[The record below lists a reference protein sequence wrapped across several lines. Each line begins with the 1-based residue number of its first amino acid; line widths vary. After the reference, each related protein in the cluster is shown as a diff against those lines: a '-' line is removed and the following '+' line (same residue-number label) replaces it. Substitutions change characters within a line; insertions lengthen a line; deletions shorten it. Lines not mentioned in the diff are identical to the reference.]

1 MTARTSFSLAAA
13 LFCAT
18 AWAAGTTPLNVKT
31 GEWETT
37 MSGGSSGQLPIP
49 QEMLDKMTPEQR
61 ARMEAA
67 MKARGGQGPRTTVRK
82 SCVRKETLDKPFG
95 NDEERK
101 SCKQTIVTSSATRQ
115 EIHMQCENGGGTQTG
130 TFKLEAV
137 DSGNVKGSMQMTAS
151 SGARAMNIN
160 YTFSAKWLGPCV
172 PYPIS
177 KPSGGRRV
185 PLTTVIASF
194 CVHIPRSGS

>member
-1 MTARTSFSLAAA
+1 MTTRTSLSLAAA

-18 AWAAGTTPLNVKT
+18 AWAADTTPLNVKT

-37 MSGGSSGQLPIP
+37 MSGESAGQLPIP
-49 QEMLDKMTPEQR
+49 QEMLDKMAPEQR

-82 SCVRKETLDKPFG
+82 SCLRKERLDNPFG
-95 NDEERK
+95 SDEDRK
-101 SCKQTIVTSSATRQ
+101 SCKQTIVTSSAAKQ
-115 EIHMQCENGGGTQTG
+115 EIHMECETGGGKQVG

-137 DSGNVKGSMQMTAS
+137 DSGTVKGSMQMTAS

-160 YTFSAKWLGPCV
+160 YNFSAKWLGPVC
-172 PYPIS
+172 S
-177 KPSGGRRV
+177 ESHK
-185 PLTTVIASF
+185 
-194 CVHIPRSGS
+194 